1 MTLPA
6 ALPTIRPLDPHAIN
20 RIAAGEVVERPASAV
35 KELVENAL
43 DAGATRIDVAIREGG
58 RALIRVEDDGC
69 GIRAGELP
77 LALAR
82 HATSKTDGADLL
94 DIRSF
99 GFRGEALAS
108 LAAVARLT
116 LTSRVAGEEAAVIA
130 AEGGRL
136 APVRPAA
143 LSRGSVVEVR
153 DLFFATPARLKFLRG
168 TRAEAQ
174 AIADVL
180 RRLAMAEPF
189 VAFTLRDLTE
199 GERLVIRLDAEVP
212 DLGDPREALRR
223 RLRAVM
229 GRGFSEGAVAVE
241 AEREGHHLTG
251 WAGLPAEARG
261 AATAQ
266 HVYVN
271 GRPVRDKL
279 LLGALRA
286 GYMDV
291 LASGRHPMA
300 ALFLDCDPHLVDVNV
315 HPAKAEVRF
324 RDADCV
330 RGLVVGALRRALAP
344 LRPAPLLAEDLVE
357 AARPEPLAASLGFPE
372 PRPSPRAVEAAFRA
386 QAPAFAEAMPPA
398 APWVTAPEPAP
409 EEPDHPLGVARAQLH
424 GNWIVAETAEGLVLV
439 DQHAA
444 HERLVYERL
453 KREAARGPVPTQ
465 ALLIPLVVEMAE
477 DEAQR
482 LADAAS
488 DLARLGLVLEGFG
501 RGAVALRE
509 VPAALAGAD
518 GAALLHDVADAL
530 AEDGGA
536 GGLQRR
542 LDAVLASAA
551 CHGSVRSGRRL
562 RPEEMNALLREME
575 RTPNAGQC
583 NHGRPTFVALRLQDI
598 ERLFGRR

>member
-1 MTLPA
+1 M
-6 ALPTIRPLDPHAIN
+6 
-20 RIAAGEVVERPASAV
+20 
-35 KELVENAL
+35 
-43 DAGATRIDVAIREGG
+43 
-58 RALIRVEDDGC
+58 
-69 GIRAGELP
+69 
-77 LALAR
+77 
-82 HATSKTDGADLL
+82 
-94 DIRSF
+94 
-99 GFRGEALAS
+99 
-108 LAAVARLT
+108 
-116 LTSRVAGEEAAVIA
+116 
-130 AEGGRL
+130 

-143 LSRGSVVEVR
+143 LSRGTVVEVR

-168 TRAEAQ
+168 ERAEAL
-174 AIADVL
+174 AIAEVV

-189 VAFTLRDLTE
+189 VAFTLRDLTA
-199 GERLVIRLDAEVP
+199 GERLVIRLDAETP

-229 GRGFSEGAVAVE
+229 GRSFSDGAILLE
-241 AEREGHHLTG
+241 AEREGHRLTG
-251 WAGLPAEARG
+251 WAGLPTEARG

-266 HVYVN
+266 HVFVN

-291 LASGRHPMA
+291 LAAGRHPMA

-324 RDADCV
+324 RDADTV
-330 RGLVVGALRRALAP
+330 RALVVGTLRRALAD
-344 LRPAPLLAEDLVE
+344 LRPAPFLTDELIE
-357 AARPEPLAASLGFPE
+357 AAQAEPILSGPVSHPAYRPGGPTP
-372 PRPSPRAVEAAFRA
+372 PAVAAAFRA

-398 APWVTAPEPAP
+398 APWAEPAEPAP
-409 EEPDHPLGVARAQLH
+409 ESAYPLGVARAQLH

-453 KREAARGPVPTQ
+453 KREAAQGPVSSQ
-465 ALLIPLVVEMAE
+465 ALLIPLVVELPG
-477 DEAQR
+477 DEVQR
-482 LADAAS
+482 LSEAAP
-488 DLARLGLVLEGFG
+488 DLARLGLVVEPFG

-518 GAALLHDVADAL
+518 GAALLSDVAEAL
-530 AEDGGA
+530 AEDGA
-536 GGLQRR
+536 GGLGRR
-542 LDAVLASAA
+542 LDAVLARVA

-583 NHGRPTFVALRLQDI
+583 NHGRPTFVALQIKDI

>member
-1 MTLPA
+1 MTRPPVP
-6 ALPTIRPLDPHAIN
+6 PTIRPLDPHAIN

-35 KELVENAL
+35 KELLENAL

-108 LAAVARLT
+108 LAAVARLS
-116 LTSRVAGEEAAVIA
+116 LASRVAGEEAAVIA
-130 AEGGRL
+130 AEGGRV

-143 LSRGSVVEVR
+143 LSRGTVVEIR

-168 TRAEAQ
+168 ERAEAQ
-174 AIADVL
+174 AIADTL

-189 VAFTLRDLTE
+189 VAFTLRDLTD
-199 GERLVIRLDAEVP
+199 GERLVIRLDAESP
-212 DLGDPREALRR
+212 DLGDPREPLRR
-223 RLRAVM
+223 RLRAVL
-229 GRGFSEGAVAVE
+229 GRAFSDGALPLE
-241 AEREGHHLTG
+241 AERDGHLLTG
-251 WAGLPAEARG
+251 WAGLPTEARG

-271 GRPVRDKL
+271 GRPVRDRL

-300 ALFLDCDPHLVDVNV
+300 ALFLDCDPQRVDVNV

-324 RDADCV
+324 RDSDCV
-330 RGLVVGALRRALAP
+330 RGLVVGTLRRALAP
-344 LRPAPLLAEDLVE
+344 LRPAPALAEELIE
-357 AARPEPLAASLGFPE
+357 AARPEPWTFRPAP
-372 PRPSPRAVEAAFRA
+372 PSPRAVEAAFRA
-386 QAPAFAEAMPPA
+386 QAPALTSAFAEAMPPA
-398 APWVTAPEPAP
+398 APWIAP
-409 EEPDHPLGVARAQLH
+409 EEVEAAHPLGAARAQLH
-424 GNWIVAETAEGLVLV
+424 GNWIVAETAEGLVIV

-453 KREAARGPVPTQ
+453 KREMAEGPVRTQ
-465 ALLIPLVVEMAE
+465 ALLIPLVVELPE

-482 LADAAS
+482 LADAAP
-488 DLARLGLVLEGFG
+488 DLARLGLVVEPFG

-509 VPAALAGAD
+509 VPAILSGAD
-518 GAALLHDVADAL
+518 GAALLRDAASAL
-530 AEDGGA
+530 GEEGEGG
-536 GGLQRR
+536 GIGRR
-542 LDAVLASAA
+542 VDAVLSRMA